1 MIGRVGE
8 GSMLWLDGD
17 YRQVDK
23 NVFKENSGLE
33 RAVNRLR
40 GNELF
45 AYVNLPTSER
55 SATATLADL
64 LD

>member
-1 MIGRVGE
+1 
-8 GSMLWLDGD
+8 MLWLDGD

-23 NVFKENSGLE
+23 NIFKENSGLE
-33 RAVNRLR
+33 RAVTRLS

-45 AYVNLPTSER
+45 GYVNLPTSER
-55 SATATLADL
+55 SATARLADL